1 MNGMEKIEA
10 RIAADAKAEIA
21 QIEADTKTEVDAILA
36 QGEAEANALAEEI
49 LEKGKVQVAERKDR
63 LASSA
68 EMEGKK
74 MELAMKQELMSEA
87 FDKALED
94 LTSRPQGE
102 YVDLLVSLA
111 IACVS
116 SGKESLVFS
125 QKDKDSI
132 GKEVITKV
140 NDAIKGGKAPE
151 LPPVITDSKAGPFLE
166 KVLNTVKA
174 VLGSGGAS
182 GGVTLAE
189 ETRSLKGGFIM
200 LDGDVEINCDF
211 DTLVRLQRSEL
222 ELEVAGMLFS

>member
-21 QIEADTKTEVDAILA
+21 QIEADTKKEVDAILESA
-36 QGEAEANALAEEI
+36 EAEAKALSEDI
-49 LEKGKVQVAERKDR
+49 LEKGKIQVAERKDR

-74 MELAMKQELMSEA
+74 MELAMKQDLISEA
-87 FDKALED
+87 FEKALED

-102 YVDLLVSLA
+102 YIDLLVSLA

-116 SGKESLVFS
+116 SGTESLVFS
-125 QKDKDSI
+125 VKDKESV
-132 GKEVITKV
+132 GKEVVSKV
-140 NDAIKGGKAPE
+140 NAALKGGNAPE

-166 KVLNTVKA
+166 KVLKTVTA
-174 VLGSGGAS
+174 VMNAGSD
-182 GGVTLAE
+182 GGVSLSE
-189 ETRSLKGGFIM
+189 ETRPLKGGFIM

-211 DTLVRLQRSEL
+211 DTLVRLQRNEL
-222 ELEVAGMLFS
+222 ELEVAGLLFS